1 MRSTSWKESNYSLR
15 SPRMNSLSLQIMG
28 AVEFGDTVVGKQ
40 TRRDVVTRVALS
52 KDLASATL
60 VISLGDRASKLLESH
75 CVLVQGV

>member
-1 MRSTSWKESNYSLR
+1 
-15 SPRMNSLSLQIMG
+15 MG

-40 TRRDVVTRVALS
+40 TTRDVVPRVALS

-60 VISLGDRASKLLESH
+60 LISLGDRASEFLESH